1 MERGERGREREREG
15 KIEGRGLHK
24 QESGSSEMAE
34 SERLNLSTDGDDV
47 CRVLVSGPA
56 GLRVRICVCLFLFG
70 SVCVFSRRQI

>member
-1 MERGERGREREREG
+1 MERGEGGRQG

-47 CRVLVSGPA
+47 CGVPVSGPA
-56 GLRVRICVCLFLFG
+56 GVKGACVCICMHYCLGLY
-70 SVCVFSRRQI
+70 VCALNRRQR

>member
-1 MERGERGREREREG
+1 MERGEEGREGEREREREG

-56 GLRVRICVCLFLFG
+56 GVKGAHLCVSVSVWECVC
-70 SVCVFSRRQI
+70 V